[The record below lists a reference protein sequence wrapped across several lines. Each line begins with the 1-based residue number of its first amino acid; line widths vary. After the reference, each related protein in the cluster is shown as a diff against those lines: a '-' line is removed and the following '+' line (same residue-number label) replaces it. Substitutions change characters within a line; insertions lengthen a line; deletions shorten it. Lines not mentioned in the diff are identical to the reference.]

1 LISLGLRIDIV
12 RADSAYMTLE
22 NLLFLT
28 KLSLGYA
35 IGAPATFNAVKDGKS
50 LFKKLARQKSAAIIT
65 AGKGVALYDMK
76 EAVLA
81 NGVKTR
87 IVIVRRINRTKKK
100 GRKRVSTYY
109 YGMLVTSN
117 FQR

>member
-1 LISLGLRIDIV
+1 LISLGQRIDIV

-28 KLSLGYA
+28 KLSPGYA
-35 IGAPATFNAVKDGKS
+35 VGAPATFNAVWDGKS
-50 LFKKLARQKSAAIIT
+50 LFKKLAGKKSPAIIT
-65 AGKGVALYDMK
+65 AGKGIALYDMK
-76 EAVLA
+76 KVALA
-81 NGVKTR
+81 NGLKTR

-100 GRKRVSTYY
+100 GRWHVNTYY

-117 FQR
+117 FRR